1 MNAIMKKTYISPEA
15 LTVSLTM
22 CNIIAQ
28 SPNGSIPGGDANASE
43 KYGIDTEGDVKGL
56 NKNIWDTEW

>member
-1 MNAIMKKTYISPEA
+1 MKKTYISPEA

-22 CNIIAQ
+22 SNIIAQ
-28 SPNGSIPGGDANASE
+28 SPNGSIPNGGKDASE
-43 KYGIDTEGDVKGL
+43 QYDMDTEGDVKGL